1 MNFLIQK
8 RTKGNGTYSFYQSK
22 FTVKVEKTSENESTK
37 YDFVPDIDAKDLN
50 LAASR
55 REHLDCYISCVP

>member
-1 MNFLIQK
+1 MEPTLFSKVNL
-8 RTKGNGTYSFYQSK
+8 QS
-22 FTVKVEKTSENESTK
+22 KVEKTSENESTK
-37 YDFVPDIDAKDLN
+37 YDFVPDIGAKGLN